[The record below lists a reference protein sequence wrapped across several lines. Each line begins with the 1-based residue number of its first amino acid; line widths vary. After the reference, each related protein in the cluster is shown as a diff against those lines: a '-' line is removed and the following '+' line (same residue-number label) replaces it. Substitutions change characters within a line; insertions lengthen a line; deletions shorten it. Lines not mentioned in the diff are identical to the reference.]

1 MLKAGIFK
9 MVSKNEEITSK
20 IPEGILNISGRVEN
34 DPAKIH
40 PIKFWVPA
48 EQQLQR
54 ESQRQLEAQVRLHP
68 QTILAK
74 EMFRLSCHPWPA
86 RHRRPLWVWSFSGPW
101 HHWAFLIPGLLLK
114 DSWPLLRPGYINK
127 EVAFV
132 GLSSGHFWIY
142 YIR

>member
-1 MLKAGIFK
+1 

-54 ESQRQLEAQVRLHP
+54 ESQRQLEVQVRLHP

-86 RHRRPLWVWSFSGPW
+86 RHKKTSMSLILFWTLTSLSLSHTWITFKRFLAFTKTWV
-101 HHWAFLIPGLLLK
+101 
-114 DSWPLLRPGYINK
+114 Y
-127 EVAFV
+127 
-132 GLSSGHFWIY
+132 
-142 YIR
+142 